1 MSWVTIIW
9 SMCAAACLTL
19 GAVHLLVWQQGRD
32 AWGHL
37 FFSLSAVAAAGV
49 AACELLILR
58 ADTVERY
65 GAMLWLAQWPVW
77 ALVVSVVW
85 FVQFYLRAGRRWLAW
100 VVVGARTLTLVLN
113 FFATPNINFSAI
125 TGLQHFSFLGE
136 TIDIAEGTV
145 SLWGNVGKLSSLVLF
160 VFLVDAAV
168 AVWRRGERNRALY
181 LGGSTILFIALG
193 AVHAALVERGI
204 IESPYL
210 VSFAYLGIVVAMAYE
225 SSRDVLRAAELGREL
240 QASEL
245 QTAHL
250 SRVTTLGEISGS
262 LAHELNQPLA
272 AILANAEAGARDL
285 GRETPDTD
293 ELRAILTDIRKDSV
307 RAADIVKS
315 IRVFLRRQGF
325 DRQPR
330 DLAQLAAEAVWLIRA
345 DAMSRSV
352 AIAIEIPPDLPPVA
366 VDRVQLQQ
374 VLLNLLVNAMDAM
387 RTCAPTERRI
397 IIRASCADRRTVQL
411 GVVDAGAGIPPED
424 LERVF
429 ASFHTTKPNGLG
441 LGLSICRSII
451 EAHGGSIELRNNDD
465 RGATAYVSLPV
476 YAGGTA

>member
-37 FFSLSAVAAAGV
+37 FFSLSAVAAAAV

-58 ADTVERY
+58 SDTIDRY
-65 GAMLWLAQWPVW
+65 GAMLWWAQWPVW
-77 ALVVSVVW
+77 ALVVCVVW

-100 VVVGARTLTLVLN
+100 AVVGTRTLTLVLN

-125 TGLQHFSFLGE
+125 TELQHFSFLGE
-136 TIDIAEGTV
+136 TIAIAEGA
-145 SLWGNVGKLSSLVLF
+145 LHPWGNVGKLSSLVLF

-168 AVWRRGERNRALY
+168 AVWRRGERSRALY
-181 LGGSTILFIALG
+181 LGGSTVLFITLG
-193 AVHAALVERGI
+193 AVHAALVERGV

-210 VSFAYLGIVVAMAYE
+210 VSFAYLGIIVAMAYE
-225 SSRDVLRAAELGREL
+225 SSRDVLRAAQLGREL

-272 AILANAEAGARDL
+272 AILANAEAAARDL
-285 GRETPDTD
+285 GRETPDID

-307 RAADIVKS
+307 KV
-315 IRVFLRRQGF
+315 
-325 DRQPR
+325 
-330 DLAQLAAEAVWLIRA
+330 
-345 DAMSRSV
+345 RS
-352 AIAIEIPPDLPPVA
+352 
-366 VDRVQLQQ
+366 
-374 VLLNLLVNAMDAM
+374 
-387 RTCAPTERRI
+387 
-397 IIRASCADRRTVQL
+397 
-411 GVVDAGAGIPPED
+411 
-424 LERVF
+424 
-429 ASFHTTKPNGLG
+429 
-441 LGLSICRSII
+441 
-451 EAHGGSIELRNNDD
+451 
-465 RGATAYVSLPV
+465 
-476 YAGGTA
+476 